1 MRSSSARLPG
11 LLSGVAA
18 SPRYKMSTHRSHTL
32 SGLIA
37 ASLWLACSA
46 ATNTLA
52 VTNTKMFPLSPL
64 LHSM

>member
-1 MRSSSARLPG
+1 
-11 LLSGVAA
+11 
-18 SPRYKMSTHRSHTL
+18 MSTQRSHTL